1 MKHYI
6 CLEDYKC
13 RMKPFIEDAGLR
25 ESVGMMNALT
35 VAEGLKAVTKA
46 DICRDFLENVKN
58 EIKDLKSKQQSSN
71 TDYYTGYMSALSTV
85 EGIIAEM
92 EGE

>member
-6 CLEDYKC
+6 SLDDYKC
-13 RMKPFIEDAGLR
+13 RMKSFIEDAGLR

-35 VAEGLKAVTKA
+35 VAEGLNSVTKA
-46 DICRDFLENVKN
+46 DICWEFAEKIKG
-58 EIKDLKSKQQSSN
+58 EIKDLKAKQQSSN

-85 EGIIAEM
+85 EGFLAGM